1 MYVPLCVISA
11 PNSVDVARY
20 DSFIWHKSP
29 TNCDA
34 HLTESIFQTRS
45 RTEVN
50 MYRNKTKV
58 VRIGDAVIG
67 GGNPILIQS
76 MTNTKTQDAA
86 ATIAQIKRLEE
97 AGCEIIR
104 CTVPDMEAARAIA
117 AIKKETT
124 IPLVADIHFDYRMA
138 IAAVENGAD
147 KIRINPGNIGSR
159 EKVAEVVKVARERA
173 IPIRVGVNSGSLE
186 KELVERY
193 HGVTAEGIVESALD
207 KVHIIED
214 LGYDNMVIS
223 IKSSDVMMC
232 VKAHE
237 LLAGRTPYPLHVG
250 ITESGTVT
258 SGNIKSAV
266 GLGII
271 LNQGIGDTIR
281 VSLTGDPVEEIK
293 SARLILRTLGLRKG
307 GIEVVSCPTCG
318 RTNIDL
324 IGLANRVET
333 MVQGYDLDIKVAVMG
348 CAVNGP
354 GEAKEAD
361 IGIAGG
367 IDEGLLI
374 KKGEIIRKVPERELL
389 NTLKYELDN
398 WK

>member
-1 MYVPLCVISA
+1 
-11 PNSVDVARY
+11 
-20 DSFIWHKSP
+20 
-29 TNCDA
+29 
-34 HLTESIFQTRS
+34 
-45 RTEVN
+45 
-50 MYRNKTKV
+50 MYRDNTKV
-58 VRIGDAVIG
+58 VRIGDRVIG

-76 MTNTKTQDAA
+76 MTNTKTGDVEAA
-86 ATIAQIKRLEE
+86 LAQIRRLTE
-97 AGCEIIR
+97 AGCDIVR
-104 CTVPDMEAARAIA
+104 CTVPDMEAARAITR
-117 AIKKETT
+117 IRREIS
-124 IPLVADIHFDYRMA
+124 IPLVADIHFDYKMA
-138 IAAVENGAD
+138 IAAMENGAD
-147 KIRINPGNIGSR
+147 KIRINPGNIGGR
-159 EKVAEVVKVARERA
+159 DKVAEVVKVAKERN

-186 KELVERY
+186 RELVEKY
-193 HGVTAEGIVESALD
+193 GGVTAEGIVESALD

-214 LGYDNMVIS
+214 LDYDNMVIS

-237 LLAGRTPYPLHVG
+237 LLADKTRYPLHVG
-250 ITESGTVT
+250 ITEAGTVT

-293 SARLILRTLGLRKG
+293 SAKLILRTLGLRRG

-324 IGLANRVET
+324 IGLANQVET

-367 IDEGLLI
+367 IGEGLLI
-374 KKGEIIRKVPERELL
+374 KKGEIVRKVPESELL
-389 NTLKYELDN
+389 STLKYELDH
-398 WK
+398 WVG